1 MLGITVSKLREA
13 TPPTASVTLL
23 ECNYEHMPSKSTNG
37 GALLYIKN
45 DINYKLRP
53 DLNVNKDKELE
64 PIFIENPAKNSK
76 IFFLAASLGTFIYNQ
91 KILIILF

>member
-1 MLGITVSKLREA
+1 MLGITESKLREA
-13 TPPTASVTLL
+13 TPSTTSITLP
-23 ECNYEHMPSKSTNG
+23 ECKYEHIPSKSTNG

-45 DINYKLRP
+45 EINYKLRP